1 MPRPLKALYIYI
13 LCLLIIMY
21 LSGIIRRTSNYIY
34 IYVCVCVCV
43 CVCWILFIYKGSTS
57 YIQSINQSRSPKKN
71 TCWYGT
77 QKLPKNLNIYLHQTE
92 AAIFLATKHEKTIMA
107 CSYLN
112 FSIQKINQISKHKQQ
127 KMVAFLKNCSVKMTL
142 RLF

>member
-34 IYVCVCVCV
+34 ICVCVCV

-57 YIQSINQSRSPKKN
+57 YLYRKYKPVPGSPKKN
-71 TCWYGT
+71 ICWYGT
-77 QKLPKNLNIYLHQTE
+77 QKLPNLNIYLRNFVTF
-92 AAIFLATKHEKTIMA
+92 IFLTVMA

-112 FSIQKINQISKHKQQ
+112 FSIRKIHQNCKKWRLLWGTAQWKWLWGCFSQ
-127 KMVAFLKNCSVKMTL
+127 FLSL
-142 RLF
+142 